1 MLYQQ
6 KHCLL
11 GLKGVAAE
19 QNGKAVGLPKLFKQD
34 TATANICYPSRKSN
48 NDSKDAAPGV
58 VQRPMESQRQ
68 SIKT

>member
-19 QNGKAVGLPKLFKQD
+19 QDGKAVGLPKLFKQD
-34 TATANICYPSRKSN
+34 AATANICYPSRKSN
-48 NDSKDAAPGV
+48 NDSKDAAPESCTETYGV
-58 VQRPMESQRQ
+58 SEAEH
-68 SIKT
+68 